1 MYSAQCSTPMGSVGS
16 LAKMSPEDEAK
27 YKETQVLLAKKWVE
41 LTADEKIER
50 MRDQV
55 KYKID
60 CTERANKSLRRKID
74 KLMNHS
80 HDAQDRIVSVISPY
94 DNEESLGGYS
104 NNNEWF

>member
-1 MYSAQCSTPMGSVGS
+1 MGLVGS
-16 LAKMSPEDEAK
+16 LAKMSPEDKAK
-27 YKETQVLLAKKWVE
+27 YKEAQVLFAKKWVE

-60 CTERANKSLRRKID
+60 CTERTNKSLRRKID

-80 HDAQDRIVSVISPY
+80 HDAHDRIVSVISPY